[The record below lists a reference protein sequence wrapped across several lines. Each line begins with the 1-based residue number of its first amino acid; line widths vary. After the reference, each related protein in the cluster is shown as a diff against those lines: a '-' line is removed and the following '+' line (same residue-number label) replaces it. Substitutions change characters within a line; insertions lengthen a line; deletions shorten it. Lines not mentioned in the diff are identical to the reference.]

1 MTFHGYST
9 VKLQLVVQDLH
20 LKDFLVG
27 LLGLEGMQRD
37 QPELWA
43 FFGIGKLSRQH
54 INPSII
60 GDLVRHCK

>member
-1 MTFHGYST
+1 MLYCNCSS
-9 VKLQLVVQDLH
+9 DLH

-43 FFGIGKLSRQH
+43 FFGVGKLSRQH
-54 INPSII
+54 INPSLI
-60 GDLVRHCK
+60 GDLVRH